1 LTRPTLSQALR
12 EGNSS
17 EVLLVKIEHPDGDVY
32 LWDGLGVLD
41 YDGHEWQGVSRL
53 GAVQIAPSDTEVQV
67 TDITFTL
74 SGIDEEFVSYL
85 DQTVKGLTAYVWK
98 AFLGPD
104 YRVRFTELLA
114 ECALDQPT
122 FLPEPNGKQTMRIV
136 CNGGFYFLENQSHAY
151 WSTEDQRNYLT
162 SLGLDPD
169 SDTGFNLMD
178 SKLKNTQINW
188 EAPD

>member
-122 FLPEPNGKQTMRIV
+122 FLPEPNTHPPIHQITPPQSPPTAGSTSSKTSRMR
-136 CNGGFYFLENQSHAY
+136 
-151 WSTEDQRNYLT
+151 
-162 SLGLDPD
+162 
-169 SDTGFNLMD
+169 TG
-178 SKLKNTQINW
+178 
-188 EAPD
+188 APRISATT